1 MIVALKLL
9 LLDLPTLASM
19 STLALYFRLVVVSF
33 RRRVSLLKPRLF
45 WLKTPREVAQ
55 QAIDADVHVVGVSSL
70 AAAHR
75 TLVPELINVLKEMG
89 RSDILVVVGGVIP
102 PQDYEMVYNSG
113 ACAIFGPGSLFNF
126 LIVLF
131 IDIIL

>member
-1 MIVALKLL
+1 M
-9 LLDLPTLASM
+9 
-19 STLALYFRLVVVSF
+19 TLALSSRLNEF
-33 RRRVSLLKPRLF
+33 LKYASVFFCVCVLSAF
-45 WLKTPREVAQ
+45 SVLKTPREVAQ

-102 PQDYEMVYNSG
+102 PQDYDAVYKAG
-113 ACAIFGPGSLFNF
+113 AAAIFGPGT
-126 LIVLF
+126 
-131 IDIIL
+131 D